1 MKKVTRI
8 GWHWNWILGWL
19 FSLQLSSI
27 QLCILLLTGFWDHI
41 LIFQAGKQLIRHIFI
56 IISIVVGSS
65 RFWLFT
71 PAQQCIGIFQSASW
85 CQFCASPIRCQNLPQ
100 PPAIFF
106 AAQPCGLH
114 YNLSLHCRRQNF
126 FASIWDS
133 KYHAHS
139 PTGYNNLASLQNV
152 PLFLEINKRHIL

>member
-1 MKKVTRI
+1 MNSEGSLRFMKKVTRI

-19 FSLQLSSI
+19 FSLQVSSI
-27 QLCILLLTGFWDHI
+27 QLCIFLLTGFGDHI
-41 LIFQAGKQLIRHIFI
+41 LIFQADKQLIRHILI

-85 CQFCASPIRCQNLPQ
+85 WQFCVSPIRCQNLPQ

-106 AAQPCGLH
+106 RSPALWAALQFTPALQVG
-114 YNLSLHCRRQNF
+114 YK
-126 FASIWDS
+126 I
-133 KYHAHS
+133 S
-139 PTGYNNLASLQNV
+139 PPRALLATT
-152 PLFLEINKRHIL
+152 I